1 MSERMIFCLGD
12 GRWESKGDGYQK
24 NNMIFNKQVTEKEWD
39 EIRYSLPTIKLPVL
53 KWIGEKEMT
62 DDEKKNA
69 RGWDIMG
76 GYLKTMFYKD
86 AWKIAWEEM
95 SKSDKDKILGI
106 KYFDKMIFEKI
117 TGIKIDDKK
126 SELLKK
132 ADELIAKANELREEA
147 SKIW

>member
-39 EIRYSLPTIKLPVL
+39 EIRYSLPTIKLPVSR
-53 KWIGEKEMT
+53 WIDG
-62 DDEKKNA
+62 DC
-69 RGWDIMG
+69 
-76 GYLKTMFYKD
+76 LKTMSYKD

-106 KYFDKMIFEKI
+106 KYFDKTIFKKI